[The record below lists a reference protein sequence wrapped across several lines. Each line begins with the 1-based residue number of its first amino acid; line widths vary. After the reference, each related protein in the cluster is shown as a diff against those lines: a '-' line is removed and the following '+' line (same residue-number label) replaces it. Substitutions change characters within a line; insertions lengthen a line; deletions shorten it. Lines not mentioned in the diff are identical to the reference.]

1 MAWLEQVNETRSSA
15 RLESSRSCVTQ
26 AAAIH
31 VLTPLLLAAQEIN
44 LAYNRMHNTTRET
57 HQAEETCIPKEV
69 GYMLT
74 RLETLLL
81 LENQLRWLPQVSPS
95 KGPANPPLCFG

>member
-1 MAWLEQVNETRSSA
+1 MCDVWLT
-15 RLESSRSCVTQ
+15 LC
-26 AAAIH
+26 
-31 VLTPLLLAAQEIN
+31 LLARQEIN
-44 LAYNRMHNTTRET
+44 LACNRFQNTTRET

-81 LENQLRWLPQVSPS
+81 LENQLRWLPQVWVCVCKCWVCVSVCEVACVL
-95 KGPANPPLCFG
+95 KLRKKLC